1 MGIFPHGELSE
12 MHIANELQNIRRNLD
27 ALVVGHEAAKEAL
40 LLGLI
45 AREHVYLEGV
55 PGCAKTL
62 LAEVAAAS
70 VTSSSFFCQLHRD
83 TRLTD
88 LTGEMILERSRL
100 PGGSGEIVRQ
110 RLREGGVLTADVV
123 VLDDITRAPG
133 EALNVLLR
141 LLNERKHHRRPI
153 PLRMAIA
160 TSNPTTEGYVNEPLD
175 PANLDRFTLQL
186 RIGGSI
192 CAQCWDQA
200 GAIVDLGHDMP
211 SDAVIEHQVAAD
223 RLDEAHRASQGVHLP
238 RGVLRIY
245 RNVLDILKHE
255 LGCDSANSLL
265 SDRTMLVKVPTL
277 IRAMAVRNGRTV
289 AAREDLR
296 VLKSILTFRVPESVY
311 LQLDEILRR
320 AAVLATG
327 RADGFESQ
335 KRAGVQ
341 RAPNAAQRPDE
352 SPDGEPEE
360 ELLAVLAAGNGA
372 SEAQTPLRANQALA
386 SPEGFRDEAQ
396 QAVKNLQLLL
406 DRIDGRLDRHNAAPE
421 AHPGGSPRGWKRMR
435 SLQEFLDTD
444 AAEMATWMDEVHPG
458 LPRAYRRQK
467 KHVGGDM
474 VIIRDVSE
482 SMQGYYARW
491 TASVVTALVRLV
503 RRKRM
508 RLGYIEFNQVSRKYH
523 HSGRFFTRDYD
534 QILALAANL
543 ACSGVTNY
551 QLPLHDALM
560 ELRARGT
567 PNKHIVLLTDGEPTH
582 GDWLVR
588 AERQL
593 AKDLG
598 VTIHTLFIGDMECPE
613 ILDVLSEESGGCQ
626 LLAAPDGQGGL
637 SLQER

>member
-1 MGIFPHGELSE
+1 MGMFRFRELSE
-12 MHIANELQNIRRNLD
+12 MHVANELQRIRRNMD
-27 ALVVGHEAAKEAL
+27 AFVVGQGAVKEAF

-45 AREHVYLEGV
+45 AREHVYLEGA

-70 VTSSSFFCQLHRD
+70 VDCSHFFCQLHRD

-88 LTGEMILERSRL
+88 LIGEVILERSVL
-100 PGGSGEIVRQ
+100 PGNGGEIVYQ
-110 RLREGGVLTADVV
+110 RVREGGILNAEMV

-133 EALNVLLR
+133 EALNILLR
-141 LLNERKHHRRPI
+141 LLNERKHHTRRI
-153 PLRMAIA
+153 PLRMAVA
-160 TSNPTTEGYVNEPLD
+160 TSNPTVEGYANEPLD

-186 RIGGSI
+186 RTSGTI
-192 CAQCWDQA
+192 CTRQWDEA
-200 GAIVDLGHDMP
+200 SAIVDRGH
-211 SDAVIEHQVAAD
+211 VITAHPAAEHQVAPD
-223 RLDEAHRASQGVHLP
+223 LLDHAHRASQDVQLP
-238 RGVLRIY
+238 PSVMNVY
-245 RNVLDILKHE
+245 HNVLDILQNE

-265 SDRTMLVKVPTL
+265 SDRTMLVKVPAML
-277 IRAMAVRNGRTV
+277 RAMAVRHGRVV
-289 AAREDLR
+289 AEREDLR
-296 VLKSILTFRVPESVY
+296 VLKSILTFRVPEAVY
-311 LQLDEILRR
+311 VRLDEILQR
-320 AAVLATG
+320 AAALASGQTDEF
-327 RADGFESQ
+327 ASQ
-335 KRAGVQ
+335 KRTKGQTQQNVSRGSDQ
-341 RAPNAAQRPDE
+341 LPDADLDE
-352 SPDGEPEE
+352 G
-360 ELLAVLAAGNGA
+360 LLATLAAGDGVW
-372 SEAQTPLRANQALA
+372 EAEAFTRLHQAPA
-386 SPEGFRDEAQ
+386 PPERFLDDTQ
-396 QAVKNLQLLL
+396 PAVKNLQLLL
-406 DRIDGRLDRHNAAPE
+406 ERIDGRLDRRDAAPE
-421 AHPGGSPRGWKRMR
+421 AHPGGSPRSWKRMR
-435 SLQEFLDTD
+435 SLQEFLDSD
-444 AAEMATWMDEVHPG
+444 PAEMATWMDDVHPD
-458 LPRAYRRQK
+458 LPRVYKREK

-508 RLGYIEFNQVSRKYH
+508 RLGYIEFNHVSRKYCH
-523 HSGRFFTRDYD
+523 GGRFFTRDYD

-551 QLPLHDALM
+551 QLPLHDALT
-560 ELRARGT
+560 ELRAWGT

-626 LLAAPDGQGGL
+626 LVAATDEQGGL